1 MFWRRWIGLHA
12 RLQTLPALR
21 ADEETLIGGQAV
33 IEGVMMRAPHSYC
46 VAVRKPS
53 GEIVTDEKPLPKVSE
68 KYPLFR
74 FPVLRGVGNLG
85 QTLALGIKALQFS
98 ANAGLEAAASKG
110 QAAPNSSGAVPVT
123 RLEEAASKGQAAP
136 RKGEGK
142 DISGW
147 MLALNLVISLG
158 FFIFLYKFVPL
169 YLTTALGQ
177 WAPALK
183 GRIAFNLV
191 DGLIRLAI
199 FVAFLYLIS
208 LWRDIRRVF
217 EYHGAEHRVV
227 FNFESGQP
235 VTVENARQFQTF
247 HPRCGTSFLL
257 VVMVVSIVLYT
268 LLPFEAFAWR
278 FVGRVLLLPLIAGL
292 SYEAIRYAARHRG
305 GLLATLAAPGLWLQ
319 RITTRT
325 PSDEQTAVAI
335 HALEGAMTLEKAQGG
350 QLVIA

>member
-1 MFWRRWIGLHA
+1 MGLHA
-12 RLQTLPALR
+12 HLQTLPLLR
-21 ADEETLIGGQAV
+21 AEEETLIGGQAV

-46 VAVRKPS
+46 VAVRKTS
-53 GEIVTDEKPLPKVSE
+53 GEIVTDERPLAKVSE

-85 QTLALGIKALQFS
+85 QTLTLGIKALQFS
-98 ANAGLEAAASKG
+98 ANAGLAD
-110 QAAPNSSGAVPVT
+110 AAPKKGA
-123 RLEEAASKGQAAP
+123 A
-136 RKGEGK
+136 K

-169 YLTTALGQ
+169 YLATAVGR
-177 WAPALK
+177 WAPALQ

-199 FVAFLYLIS
+199 FVAFLWLIS
-208 LWRDIRRVF
+208 QWKDIRRVF

-235 VTVENARQFQTF
+235 VTVENARAFPTF

-268 LLPFEAFAWR
+268 LLPFDAFAWR

-292 SYEAIRYAARHRG
+292 SYEAIRFAAKHRG
-305 GLLATLAAPGLWLQ
+305 SLLATLAAPGLWLQ
-319 RITTRT
+319 RITTRP

-335 HALEGAMTLEKAQGG
+335 HALEGAMALEKAQGG
-350 QLVIA
+350 QPVVA